1 MSEPTST
8 YTFLPWLRTGIG
20 ARLAQSPAGP
30 GRASVQLKLH
40 IEGDGTIRR
49 TVSRSVDLYGP
60 GDILGVSTR
69 AIVRTVPRQGSP
81 DFESNFLAAIDF
93 YDEDFPWRYSPAAPN
108 ADRVAPWLWLL
119 ALEKT
124 EFDLMTP
131 LESGLPVVR
140 LRAGVAQTAFPKPNQ
155 TWAWAH
161 AHVNFNVVENNN
173 SQPEAVLQRLETEL
187 DKNPNVGC
195 SRLLCPRRLKPET
208 EYAAFLIPA
217 FEKGRLAG
225 LGADISLIDSTNSLQ
240 AAWALPQAFLPDHF
254 PIYYQW
260 SFSTMP
266 GDDFEGLA
274 RKIEPVTKSQL
285 LAAGVGTPLTMDIR
299 SPGWGIK
306 HGDPTPT
313 VVLPSVFRL
322 PESPPDTEFPAP
334 APSKDA
340 AWTDSLAQLLNL
352 SVQMQEGDAAFQQQN
367 PIYQD
372 AATVGNDPVVT
383 PPLYGSWYVPPANV
397 EKGKMK
403 TDWFH
408 QMNLHPALRVV
419 GGAGAEVIR
428 DNQEDY
434 MERAWEQCDEIGE
447 TNRFIKIA
455 QLSSNVGMAL
465 FSKHLKA
472 SLDSLSVQTASNQQ
486 VRGLRLASMTRT
498 AKVIASEVPN
508 AHARSLVSSGAIK
521 MFRPNGALMNRLPP
535 PQPPTRGHRKVLV
548 AGSAY
553 QRFRSRDFY
562 NAEFRRGATDE
573 HDFPEPEPA
582 HYPHRCPGAEPR

>member
-1 MSEPTST
+1 M
-8 YTFLPWLRTGIG
+8 
-20 ARLAQSPAGP
+20 
-30 GRASVQLKLH
+30 
-40 IEGDGTIRR
+40 
-49 TVSRSVDLYGP
+49 
-60 GDILGVSTR
+60 
-69 AIVRTVPRQGSP
+69 
-81 DFESNFLAAIDF
+81 
-93 YDEDFPWRYSPAAPN
+93 
-108 ADRVAPWLWLL
+108 
-119 ALEKT
+119 
-124 EFDLMTP
+124 
-131 LESGLPVVR
+131 
-140 LRAGVAQTAFPKPNQ
+140 
-155 TWAWAH
+155 
-161 AHVNFNVVENNN
+161 
-173 SQPEAVLQRLETEL
+173 LQRLETEL

-266 GDDFEGLA
+266 GEGFEELA
-274 RKIEPVTKSQL
+274 RKIEPVTKSEL

-313 VVLPSVFRL
+313 VLLPSVFRL
-322 PESPPDTEFPAP
+322 PESPPDKEFPAP

-372 AATVGNDPVVT
+372 ATTVGNDPVVT
-383 PPLYGSWYVPPANV
+383 PPLYGSWYVSPANV

-419 GGAGAEVIR
+419 GGTGAEVIR

-434 MERAWEQCDEIGE
+434 MERAWEQCDEIG
-447 TNRFIKIA
+447 RR
-455 QLSSNVGMAL
+455 
-465 FSKHLKA
+465 
-472 SLDSLSVQTASNQQ
+472 TAS
-486 VRGLRLASMTRT
+486 
-498 AKVIASEVPN
+498 
-508 AHARSLVSSGAIK
+508 
-521 MFRPNGALMNRLPP
+521 
-535 PQPPTRGHRKVLV
+535 
-548 AGSAY
+548 
-553 QRFRSRDFY
+553 
-562 NAEFRRGATDE
+562 
-573 HDFPEPEPA
+573 
-582 HYPHRCPGAEPR
+582 

>member
-1 MSEPTST
+1 MWSKTT
-8 YTFLPWLRTGIG
+8 
-20 ARLAQSPAGP
+20 
-30 GRASVQLKLH
+30 
-40 IEGDGTIRR
+40 
-49 TVSRSVDLYGP
+49 TV
-60 GDILGVSTR
+60 
-69 AIVRTVPRQGSP
+69 
-81 DFESNFLAAIDF
+81 
-93 YDEDFPWRYSPAAPN
+93 
-108 ADRVAPWLWLL
+108 
-119 ALEKT
+119 
-124 EFDLMTP
+124 
-131 LESGLPVVR
+131 
-140 LRAGVAQTAFPKPNQ
+140 
-155 TWAWAH
+155 
-161 AHVNFNVVENNN
+161 N
-173 SQPEAVLQRLETEL
+173 SEAVLQRLEAEL

-208 EYAAFLIPA
+208 EYAVFLIPA

-266 GDDFEGLA
+266 GEDFEGLA

-285 LAAGVGTPLTMDIR
+285 LKAGVGTPLTMDIR

-498 AKVIASEVPN
+498 AKVIASEVPS
-508 AHARSLVSSGAIK
+508 AHARSLVSSSAIR

-535 PQPPTRGHRKVLV
+535 PQPLTRGPGRVWLQDLHINVFEV
-548 AGSAY
+548 AT
-553 QRFRSRDFY
+553 FTH
-562 NAEFRRGATDE
+562 AELSTS
-573 HDFPEPEPA
+573 
-582 HYPHRCPGAEPR
+582 CN